1 MSELTGRNRPLINR
15 SAKRGQA
22 LIIVLA
28 VMFVLL
34 FIGTIFIAT
43 IGRNI
48 QQSGRSVDTQIA
60 NTLAEAGLQ
69 YCKDQLV
76 HSGDGADW
84 RPAPTPALSLT
95 DPDYQ
100 WLAEGFSRVS
110 LNGGRALIRVVYNP
124 QSGDPRGGMLR
135 LESIGR
141 PGDIG
146 DGTDPTIFVATGAAP
161 RLRKELLAYMQIG
174 LTDYVLFVT
183 NKNKTNV
190 EAAIG
195 APDLGIP
202 TPTGAQSI
210 GAPLSLVIGDPTV
223 KTGTGVSTPS
233 SPMRINSDVRFYG
246 STYLYES
253 YRGTNDNLLTADTL
267 LASGNIVFDNAN
279 SRLFVNDDLSTN
291 PAPLTT
297 ASDVLTGVGGKAE
310 VASCAANPTSANPDC
325 AFDSRG
331 GLVRTGSDQPD
342 IKGYSQGIRA
352 LTPPSLDYYDLGSGF
367 LRYRLLTRET
377 GAFDTDASGNGFRV
391 GQLGWGTGIYIN
403 NPTDYQAETNA
414 AGIGSSYSLRADWL
428 NPKANFSQGSWQG
441 PYYNP
446 PGVTIELL
454 GDSIRFT
461 RDDNETFYEPDG
473 SPSVEQGGKSITI
486 PLSDYE
492 RIGYVLKAGN
502 NPKFP
507 LAPFP
512 HDGDE
517 ITVNNFKDSG
527 TYGVNVVIMA
537 EGNVRVRGVYGVD
550 ASNVTEAGNVAQDG
564 SKKLE
569 RVHLTIVSGHTA
581 YIDGN
586 IVKGDPDKASTCAIL
601 AHDYVCVNT
610 TQFMQPRNES
620 NSWTQY
626 PQDLPSFINEIG
638 PGTSAQNLDFQFS
651 FGIDP
656 GQYNVGPKLLV
667 RNASYHGAP
676 TLMNLLINPALS
688 QSSTYNKTG
697 FYDFSQSTFPGAGV
711 MDQLQAKV
719 YTPDGL
725 QSGGAT
731 SFPETYALGYT
742 YGSVNANGVAI
753 VGDFAALPKIEARS
767 FPLNIGAATYE
778 LLTKPGYE
786 NLLRFQSDST
796 TAGQTGTSS
805 LLAGGS
811 DDYAFGGAIVTP
823 LDIRIEAM
831 LYAQERSFFVIP
843 GYPFNPDRSDTPQSY
858 AHNLAP
864 NATAP
869 GGLGPSRPL
878 TYGSVSR
885 VAPDFPFYNE
895 PLDVRITLYGSIAEN
910 YTASMSDQAAWMAR
924 WGYIPVNSGA
934 STGATIPTIHIS
946 GTDPGSASGDYRT
959 LDEVNA
965 GIARGLRYQYDPA
978 LALPYKGNAGGAPP
992 LRSISYVLKLKN
1004 GTPLANGNLTLTL
1017 PAIPK
1022 LPVCPDFLYEGTPDK
1037 PL

>member
-1 MSELTGRNRPLINR
+1 MSELTGRNRPMINR
-15 SAKRGQA
+15 KARRGQA

-28 VMFVLL
+28 VMFILL

-48 QQSGRSVDTQIA
+48 QQSGRSVQTQVA

-69 YCKDQLV
+69 YCKDQLI

-84 RPAPTPALSLT
+84 RPTPTPPVSLT

-124 QSGDPRGGMLR
+124 KTDDPRGGLLR

-146 DGTDPTIFVATGAAP
+146 DGTDPTIFVATGAP
-161 RLRKELLAYMQIG
+161 QRLRKELLAYMQIG
-174 LTDYVLFVT
+174 LTDYVKFVT

-195 APDLGIP
+195 APDLGMP
-202 TPTGAQSI
+202 TLNGVQGV
-210 GAPLSLVIGDPTV
+210 GAPLSLVIGDPAV
-223 KTGTGVSTPS
+223 GTNPNTATPS
-233 SPMRINSDVRFYG
+233 APMRINSDVRFYG

-253 YRGTNDNLLTADTL
+253 QRGTGDNLLTSDTL
-267 LASGNIVFDNAN
+267 LTSGKIIFDNAS
-279 SRLFVNDDLSTN
+279 SRLLVNQPITN
-291 PAPLTT
+291 DTPSANKN
-297 ASDVLTGVGGKAE
+297 DVLADADKN
-310 VASCAANPTSANPDC
+310 CAANPNSENPSCD
-325 AFDSRG
+325 FDSRG

-352 LTPPSLDYYDLGSGF
+352 LAPPSLDYYDTGSGF

-377 GAFDTDASGNGFRV
+377 GAFDTDASGKGFRV
-391 GQLGWGTGIYIN
+391 GQLGWGTGIYVN
-403 NPTDYQAETNA
+403 NPTDYQAESNS

-441 PYYNP
+441 PYYTP

-454 GDSIRFT
+454 GDSIRLT
-461 RDDNETFYEPDG
+461 RDDNDTFYEPDG
-473 SPSVEQGGKSITI
+473 SPSTLQGGKSILI
-486 PLSDYE
+486 PLSDYD
-492 RIGYVLKAGN
+492 RKGYQLNRTTAVA
-502 NPKFP
+502 PKFP
-507 LAPFP
+507 LTPFP
-512 HDGDE
+512 HDGDD
-517 ITVNNFKDSG
+517 ITATGFKDSG

-550 ASNVTEAGNVAQDG
+550 ASNVSEAGNVTQDG

-601 AHDYVCVNT
+601 ARDYVCVNT
-610 TQFMQPRNES
+610 TQFMQQRNQS
-620 NSWTQY
+620 NAWIQY
-626 PQDLPSFINEIG
+626 PNDLASFANEIG
-638 PGTSAQNLDFQFS
+638 PGTSAPSLDLQFS
-651 FGIDP
+651 FGTDP
-656 GQYNVGPKLLV
+656 SNYSVAPKLLV
-667 RNASYHGAP
+667 RHASYHGAP
-676 TLMNLLINPALS
+676 TLMNLLINPALAPS
-688 QSSTYNKTG
+688 FKKTG
-697 FYDFSQSTFPGAGV
+697 FYDFSQSNF
-711 MDQLQAKV
+711 
-719 YTPDGL
+719 
-725 QSGGAT
+725 SGGVGDELMAQVYNTAGFASGNGAT
-731 SFPETYALGYT
+731 AFNETYALGYT
-742 YGSVNANGVAI
+742 YGAGSA
-753 VGDFAALPKIEARS
+753 FAALPKFEARS
-767 FPLNIGAATYE
+767 FPLSNAPTYE
-778 LLTKPGYE
+778 LLTRPGYE
-786 NLLRFQSDST
+786 NLLRFQVDT
-796 TAGQTGTSS
+796 TAAGRTGTNSIQAS
-805 LLAGGS
+805 GS

-864 NATAP
+864 NPTAP

-885 VAPDFPFYNE
+885 VARDFPFYNE
-895 PLDVRITLYGSIAEN
+895 PLDVRITIYGSIAEN

-934 STGATIPTIHIS
+934 SPGPTIPALHITGS
-946 GTDPGSASGDYRT
+946 DPGDPGGDFRT
-959 LDEVNA
+959 KDEVDA
-965 GIARGLRYQYDPA
+965 GIARGLRYRYDPA
-978 LALPYKGNAGGAPP
+978 LALPYKANLSTNAP
-992 LRSISYVLKLKN
+992 LRSITYVLKSRS
-1004 GTPLANGNLTLTL
+1004 GTPLPNTKPVTQIL
-1017 PAIPK
+1017 PAMPK
-1022 LPVCPDFLYEGTPDK
+1022 LPVCPDFLYEGTPDQ